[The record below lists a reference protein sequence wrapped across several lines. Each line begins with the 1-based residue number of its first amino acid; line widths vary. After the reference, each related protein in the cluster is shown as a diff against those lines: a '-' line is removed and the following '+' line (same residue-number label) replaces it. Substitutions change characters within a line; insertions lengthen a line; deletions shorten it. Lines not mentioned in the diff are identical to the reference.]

1 MRWGKTMST
10 VFISYRRDDTAGS
23 AGRVYDRLVDRLGRE
38 LVYRDVDSGQ
48 PGEDFVETIGRK
60 VRECDVLLALIGPD
74 WLRAVDESGGWRLA
88 KADDLVR
95 LEIATALDRGIRVIP
110 VLLDGAKMPRAGDL
124 PSSLAKLAHRNAVDI
139 RDTHFDQDV
148 AQLLDDLASHSVL
161 RRLVRPFV
169 RHGKWGVAALLLIGA
184 IGGVYL
190 SQVAV
195 TPEQARVRLTQMNI
209 PYTADA
215 FVKAAELRD
224 AKAIDLFLRSGMNP
238 NSKNGRGI
246 VALQW
251 AAAHG
256 DLPMMKSILKAGADF
271 DSALAWAAGNGQMEA
286 LQLLLDR
293 GPSKAALDRALIA
306 ADDELEAARLLLQ
319 RGADPTASGERGTT
333 ALIEAARSGQIEV
346 VKLLLEHG
354 ANVNAARSD
363 GTRRTALYVAADG
376 MGTDESAIEVTK
388 LLLDKGADINVRVVD
403 YNSTEGWTPL
413 LAAMQKKRWKLA
425 RYLVERGAD
434 IGTQSVAEGE
444 YDEAMG
450 FGLTPLMHAARE
462 KHLEMGRFL
471 LEKGARVDTRTVTG
485 RTALSFAAEGG
496 LAPFVE
502 ALLAGG
508 ASANDTD
515 KNGWTPLMYAS
526 TVGGAEALLRK
537 GANVNARTTR
547 GSTALF
553 VHAENGN
560 ATEVVSFLL
569 RHGADP
575 NAANDKGWTPL
586 MAAASNGNSKNV
598 QALLEGGA
606 SPSARNHAGETALDL
621 ARIKKNDTVV
631 DVLLASNKSA
641 KPQPRR

>member
-1 MRWGKTMST
+1 MPA

-38 LVYRDVDSGQ
+38 RVYRDVDSGQ

-60 VRECDVLLALIGPD
+60 VRECDVLLALIGQD

-88 KADDLVR
+88 KEDDLVR

-124 PSSLAKLAHRNAVDI
+124 PSSLAKLADRNAVDV
-139 RDTHFDQDV
+139 RDAHFDQDM
-148 AQLLDDLASHSVL
+148 ARLLDDLASHSVL

-169 RHGKWGVAALLLIGA
+169 RHGKWLLAALLLLGA

-195 TPEQARVRLTQMNI
+195 TPEQARVRLAQMDI
-209 PYTADA
+209 PYTAAA
-215 FVKAAELRD
+215 FVKAAEMRD
-224 AKAIDLFLRSGMNP
+224 AKAIELFLRAGMNP
-238 NSKNGRGI
+238 NAKNGRGV

-256 DLPMMKSILKAGADF
+256 DLPLMESVLKAGADF
-271 DSALAWAAGNGQMEA
+271 DSALVWAAGNGQLEA
-286 LQLLLDR
+286 MRLLLDR

-306 ADDELEAARLLLQ
+306 ADQQLEAARLLLQ
-319 RGADPTASGERGTT
+319 RGADPNAAGEQGTT
-333 ALIEAARSGQIEV
+333 ALMEAARSAQIDV
-346 VKLLLEHG
+346 VALLLEHG
-354 ANVNAARSD
+354 ANANAARSD
-363 GTRRTALYVAADG
+363 DTRQTALYLAADG
-376 MGTDESAIEVTK
+376 MGSDELAIEVAR
-388 LLLDKGADINVRVVD
+388 LLLDKGADINIRVVD

-425 RYLVERGAD
+425 RFLVERGAD
-434 IGTQSVAEGE
+434 VDAQSVADGE

-450 FGLTPLMHAARE
+450 FGLTPLMHAAKE
-462 KHLEMGRFL
+462 GDLEMGMML
-471 LEKGARVDTRTVTG
+471 LHKGARVDKRTVTD
-485 RTALSFAAEGG
+485 RTALSFAAERG
-496 LAPFVE
+496 LTPFVE
-502 ALLAGG
+502 ALLAAG
-508 ASANDTD
+508 AVANDSD

-526 TVGGAEALLRK
+526 SAGAAQALLRK

-547 GSTALF
+547 GSAAVF

-560 ATEVVSFLL
+560 ATEIINALL

-575 NAANDKGWTPL
+575 NATNDKGWTPL
-586 MAAASNGNSKNV
+586 MAAASNGNSANV
-598 QALLEGGA
+598 QALLDGGA
-606 SPSARNHAGETALDL
+606 SPSARNHAGETALNL
-621 ARIKKNDTVV
+621 ARTKKNDTVV
-631 DVLLASNKSA
+631 DVLLASNRSA
-641 KPQPRR
+641 KLQPRR